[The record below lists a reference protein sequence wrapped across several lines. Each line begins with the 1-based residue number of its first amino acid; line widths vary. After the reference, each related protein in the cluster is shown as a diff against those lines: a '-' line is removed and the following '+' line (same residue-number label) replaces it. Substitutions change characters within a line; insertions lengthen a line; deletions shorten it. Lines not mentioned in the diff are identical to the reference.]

1 MNHVLRLSILIPVL
15 ILFAAAP
22 ASAKQQRK
30 SDSQIA
36 QEVKEVKKTW
46 QSKDSTFDSTLSSL
60 SESKRLLGQL
70 SQASRVT

>member
-46 QSKDSTFDSTLSSL
+46 QSKDGTSDSTLSSL

>member
-1 MNHVLRLSILIPVL
+1 MNHVPRLSILIPVL

>member
-30 SDSQIA
+30 YDSQIA

>member
-15 ILFAAAP
+15 ILFAAGP